1 MPERWREQSR
11 LQLNRGSGVRQQF
24 CELCAASHSDLLF
37 RSYGFRRLSQET
49 AMSSFTYTS
58 ELPGFAPSADLSA
71 VALFSVLGLTFSA
84 AIIPYL
90 PAEALFWCLAMQ

>member
-1 MPERWREQSR
+1 LESTF
-11 LQLNRGSGVRQQF
+11 RGRQQF

-37 RSYGFRRLSQET
+37 RPYGFRRLSQET

-90 PAEALFWCLAMQ
+90 PAEVLLWCLAMQ